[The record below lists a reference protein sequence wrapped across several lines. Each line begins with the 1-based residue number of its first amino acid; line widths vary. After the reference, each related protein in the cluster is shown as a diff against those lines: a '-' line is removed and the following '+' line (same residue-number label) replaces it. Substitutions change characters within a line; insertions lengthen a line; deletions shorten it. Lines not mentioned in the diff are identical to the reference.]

1 MVGAVAEVVGE
12 AVVVVAVDIV
22 VRILIVV
29 TKVTEVAGAVDVTAE
44 ELGLEQVVDVER
56 VGEALANAKV
66 VVEVVRDIE
75 ELDDVVLVA
84 DGIVI

>member
-1 MVGAVAEVVGE
+1 MVGAVAEVGGE

-29 TKVTEVAGAVDVTAE
+29 TKVTEDAGAVDVAAE
-44 ELGLEQVVDVER
+44 ELGLVQVVDVER

-75 ELDDVVLVA
+75 ELDDVVLL
-84 DGIVI
+84 

>member
-29 TKVTEVAGAVDVTAE
+29 TKVTEDAGAVDLAAE
-44 ELGLEQVVDVER
+44 ELGLVQVVDVEK

-75 ELDDVVLVA
+75 ELDDVVLL
-84 DGIVI
+84 

>member
-29 TKVTEVAGAVDVTAE
+29 TKVTEDAGAVDVAAE
-44 ELGLEQVVDVER
+44 ELGLVQVVDVER

-66 VVEVVRDIE
+66 VIEVVRDI
-75 ELDDVVLVA
+75 VTA
-84 DGIVI
+84 

>member
-29 TKVTEVAGAVDVTAE
+29 TKVTEDAGAVDVAAE
-44 ELGLEQVVDVER
+44 ELGLVQVVDVER